1 MLMRLKISN
10 SIREKVWR
18 RGRSLERQYGGGGGA
33 REAANLSFGLVL
45 QEFSLVSVLQLEK
58 ELACPL
64 LYCGC

>member
-1 MLMRLKISN
+1 M
-10 SIREKVWR
+10 EE
-18 RGRSLERQYGGGGGA
+18 GEELERQYGGGGGA

-58 ELACPL
+58 ELTCPL